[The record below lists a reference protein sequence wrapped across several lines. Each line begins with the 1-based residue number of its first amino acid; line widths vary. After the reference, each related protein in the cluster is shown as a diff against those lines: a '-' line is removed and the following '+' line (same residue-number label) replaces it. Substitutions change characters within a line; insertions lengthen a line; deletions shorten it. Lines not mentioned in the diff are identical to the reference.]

1 MPFKHSIRWTLSF
14 NELIANPAS
23 SAEDTRTSKIAYE
36 ELSNRL
42 GEVAFVLRPAAIN
55 HKDRNGE

>member
-42 GEVAFVLRPAAIN
+42 
-55 HKDRNGE
+55 